1 MAEWYTDW
9 FDHPEYELVY
19 QDRDEEEAEELVA
32 FIERTVSPESGTAIL
47 DMGCGRGRH
56 ARALARRGYHVTGVD
71 LSERAIEQAEKRAAE
86 EGLDVLYFR
95 GDMRRPVCD
104 CCFDGVI
111 NVFTAFGY
119 FEDDQDHIRALRA
132 MRRSLRPGGWFLQ
145 DYFNV
150 PHILQ
155 NLVPE
160 DQDVRDHTEISQ
172 RRWVDDGRINKEIT
186 LRTNGDEQTFR
197 ESVRLFGMKDFERM
211 YDEAGFDIV
220 ASYGDYDGNPYGER
234 APRLIL
240 HANKPVSADGC

>member
-1 MAEWYTDW
+1 MWYEEW

-19 QDRDEEEAEELVA
+19 QDRDEEEAEELA
-32 FIERTVSPESGTAIL
+32 DFLERVVEPVPSAAVL
-47 DMGCGRGRH
+47 DVGCGRGRH

-71 LSERAIEQAEKRAAE
+71 LSDRAIEAARRRAEDE
-86 EGLDVLYFR
+86 DLEVLFLV
-95 GDMRRPVCD
+95 GDMRLPVCD

-119 FEDDQDHIRALRA
+119 FEDDEDHVRALRA

-150 PHILQ
+150 SYVVS
-155 NLVPE
+155 NLVPK
-160 DQDVRDHTEISQ
+160 DSTVRDHSRIEQS
-172 RRWVDDGRINKEIT
+172 RWIEDGRINKQIT
-186 LRTNGDEQTFR
+186 IRSNGDERTFQ
-197 ESVRLFGMKDFERM
+197 ESVRLFELEDFRSM

-220 ASYGDYDGNPYGER
+220 ETYGDYQGHAYGER

-240 HANKPVSADGC
+240 HARKPHHADGC